1 MTHLKKPEHRGRTIR
16 SAVRTTATPE
26 QIFEAW
32 ADPAKLAQWFPDRA
46 EGRAI
51 EGGVQKWFFDRF
63 NYALPYE
70 VAAAVPGEHLVYTGS
85 IPGRPRFFLE
95 IEIARDAG
103 STVVTLVNSGFLDKD
118 GWDEEYEGIAS
129 GWQMALAMLKLYA
142 ERHYGCDRNQF
153 FAMRPAAFEYGDLIA
168 FYKTPERLASWL
180 TNRGRI
186 GEAGER
192 YSLELRNG
200 ERATGEILAVTGW
213 EVQLSWDEIE
223 GALAL
228 KGFGMGGGRR
238 AVCIHGS
245 GWGLSAER
253 ATGLE
258 GFFAEALERLVAVL
272 DNSQPPTPNAQTEPI
287 VRAG

>member
-1 MTHLKKPEHRGRTIR
+1 MTHPQKPEHRGRTIR
-16 SAVRTTATPE
+16 STIRTTATAE

-51 EGGVQKWFFDRF
+51 EGGVQRWFFDRF

-70 VAAAVPGEHLVYTGS
+70 IAVAVPGEHLVYTGS
-85 IPGRPRFFLE
+85 IPGRPRFYLE

-103 STVVTLVNSGFLDKD
+103 STVVTLINSGFLDKD

-142 ERHYGCDRNQF
+142 ERHYGRDRRQF
-153 FAMRPAAFEYGDLIA
+153 FAMRPASFEYHDLIG
-168 FYKTPERLASWL
+168 FYQAPELLASWL

-186 GEAGER
+186 GDVGTR
-192 YSLELRNG
+192 YRLELRNG
-200 ERATGEILAVTGW
+200 EQASGEILAVTGW
-213 EVQLSWDEIE
+213 EIQLSWEEIE

-228 KGFGMGGGRR
+228 KAFGIGGGRR
-238 AVCIHGS
+238 AICVHGS

-253 ATGLE
+253 AAGLE
-258 GFFAEALERLVAVL
+258 AFFDGALERLVSAL
-272 DNSQPPTPNAQTEPI
+272 DNSQPPTPNSQVEPI
-287 VRAG
+287 ESAG

>member
-1 MTHLKKPEHRGRTIR
+1 MTLKKPEHRGRIVRSTI
-16 SAVRTTATPE
+16 RTTATPE

-32 ADPAKLAQWFPDRA
+32 ADPSKLAQWFPDRA

-63 NYALPYE
+63 NYALPYD
-70 VAAAVPGEHLVYTGS
+70 VAAALPGEHLVYTGS
-85 IPGRPRFFLE
+85 IPGRPRFYLE

-103 STVVTLVNSGFLDKD
+103 STVVTLINSGFLDKD

-142 ERHYGCDRNQF
+142 ERHYGRDRRQF
-153 FAMRPAAFEYGDLIA
+153 FAMRPATYEYRDLLS
-168 FYKTPERLASWL
+168 FYTVAERLASWL
-180 TNRGRI
+180 TTNGAI
-186 GEAGER
+186 GEAGQR

-200 ERATGEILAVTGW
+200 ERVSGEVLAVTGW

-228 KGFGMGGGRR
+228 KGFGMGEGRR
-238 AVCIHGS
+238 AVSIHGS

-253 ATGLE
+253 ATALE
-258 GFFAEALERLVAVL
+258 AFFTDALERLT
-272 DNSQPPTPNAQTEPI
+272 TPLK
-287 VRAG
+287 